1 MLSYKQWK
9 SLNESALS
17 SFNLG
22 LSAPNNLGIVSQFG
36 FEETKHEKKKKKKMP
51 TGDGEIVDPSS
62 KKDEPKKSGD
72 VDVEVEKGEDSK
84 KSDKPGLCG
93 ECGKLCGVKAKSWA
107 KKCMMCGKG
116 MCGMMSKKKMDAD
129 ESDWSDED
137 DADNKDEEK
146 VKKNDED
153 HDEDHDEDAE
163 EGDEDKKADD
173 KKKPFCMKSKKKM
186 FSDEGPNTPEDIA
199 KHEKGEDE
207 GEDED
212 HEEEGEEHDHDH
224 DEEEGDEDHDHEEG
238 DEDHDHEEGDEDHE
252 EEPEVSKPMMSKKKM
267 LKGGQHKLDMNKDGK
282 IDGEDFKLMHAKK
295 KAEKKAGK
303 KAGKKDESA
312 EEAWWNS
319 VRSMLGTDP
328 SQKFS
333 DGLFTPLD
341 TDNLYQAVRSED

>member
-22 LSAPNNLGIVSQFG
+22 LSTPNNLGVVSQFG
-36 FEETKHEKKKKKKMP
+36 FEETKHQKKKKKKMP
-51 TGDGEIVDPSS
+51 TGDGEIVDASS
-62 KKDEPKKSGD
+62 KKDEPKKAD
-72 VDVEVEKGEDSK
+72 VDVEVEKGEDS
-84 KSDKPGLCG
+84 DKPGMCG
-93 ECGKLCGVKAKSWA
+93 DCGTLCGVKAKSWA

-116 MCGMMSKKKMDAD
+116 MCGMKSKKKMDGD

-137 DADNKDEEK
+137 DADHKDEDK
-146 VKKNDED
+146 AKKDDED
-153 HDEDHDEDAE
+153 HEEDAE
-163 EGDEDKKADD
+163 EGDEDKEDKKGDD
-173 KKKPFCMKSKKKM
+173 EKKPFCMKSKKKM
-186 FSDEGPNTPEDIA
+186 YSDEGPNTPEDIA

-207 GEDED
+207 D
-212 HEEEGEEHDHDH
+212 HDEEGEDHDYDH
-224 DEEEGDEDHDHEEG
+224 DEEEEGDEDHDHEEG
-238 DEDHDHEEGDEDHE
+238 DEDHD

-282 IDGEDFKLMHAKK
+282 IDGKDFKLMHAKK
-295 KAEKKAGK
+295 AEK